1 MVHRIRDKLNLI
13 EQSLEGDNTFL
24 KSLTSAVCLDYIM
37 EIEKRLKEQSN
48 DYTTTNGIYAVET
61 PTEEPTERQGY

>member
-24 KSLTSAVCLDYIM
+24 KNITSKVCLDYIR
-37 EIEKRLKEQSN
+37 EIEQSLKEQSN
-48 DYTTTNGIYAVET
+48 DYTTTDGIYAVKT
-61 PTEEPTERQGY
+61 QTEERAERQNY